1 MSSETKKC
9 NKCGQELPLSFFN
22 KSTSKYI
29 VGGYVKAI
37 HESIRN
43 SCRDCQH
50 PKGWHLKYRKL
61 VKCAS
66 NVDNFICTNEQEN

>member
-1 MSSETKKC
+1 METKKC

-50 PKGWHLKYRKL
+50 PKGWHLKYRKNNA
-61 VKCAS
+61 VKTLAGEY
-66 NVDNFICTNEQEN
+66 IKI